1 MDRPFGYNVYS
12 PQSLR
17 ERRDFIFLKELHDLK
32 KLNLGLVLS
41 LYQVII
47 IYFLVMAYIKKNDFI
62 LFKESKDYPML
73 EVYSKWPDIEMLRVK
88 LLNSEGWMK
97 GILSKEIWFLNGFM
111 LKGSV

>member
-1 MDRPFGYNVYS
+1 MVHLKIRKPHFLLQKMGSCRTASWTGLSVITYIHRR
-12 PQSLR
+12 SLR

-41 LYQVII
+41 LYQVVI

-73 EVYSKWPDIEMLRVK
+73 EVYSK
-88 LLNSEGWMK
+88 
-97 GILSKEIWFLNGFM
+97 
-111 LKGSV
+111 